1 MQPMAMFGRFFRL
14 RLWFSSRK
22 LAIRQPWWL
31 IHFPCRVPV
40 RRDRLVSGDVGRKSP
55 GPPQPGPT
63 ERQQGWDS
71 FKMTSNLAVQNCR
84 RDGSLFW
91 RAFKTFAIV
100 AALVPLLSGARI
112 LAGQG
117 PEKIVEL
124 NSEFHFLGPQDSL
137 LLHEENG
144 KLKGQIDIFGGEEES
159 DAILSYLITIGSRDK
174 NHVEFKTSKVHQ
186 KYYRFSGNVER
197 GTGRKDGDPDYV
209 RLVGEVQIISVNGTT
224 GNETT
229 ERRQV
234 VLKSLGME
242 EIQD

>member
-1 MQPMAMFGRFFRL
+1 
-14 RLWFSSRK
+14 
-22 LAIRQPWWL
+22 
-31 IHFPCRVPV
+31 
-40 RRDRLVSGDVGRKSP
+40 
-55 GPPQPGPT
+55 
-63 ERQQGWDS
+63 
-71 FKMTSNLAVQNCR
+71 MTSNSTEQN
-84 RDGSLFW
+84 GQGVNSLFRRAP
-91 RAFKTFAIV
+91 RAFAFV
-100 AALVPLLSGARI
+100 AVLFPMLLGAAT
-112 LAGQG
+112 LAGQA
-117 PEKIVEL
+117 PEKIDQL

-144 KLKGQIDIFGGEEES
+144 KLKGQIDILGGEEES